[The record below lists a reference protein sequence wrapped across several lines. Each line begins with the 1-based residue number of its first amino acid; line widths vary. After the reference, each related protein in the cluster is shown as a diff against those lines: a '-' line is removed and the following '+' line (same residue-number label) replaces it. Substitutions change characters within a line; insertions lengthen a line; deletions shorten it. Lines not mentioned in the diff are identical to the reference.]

1 MQHFKSFARFAVP
14 AALISIAV
22 PAMAAGDG
30 VDTSTIVATLQ
41 TGLVAIAA
49 IGVTLL
55 SLSALSKLYTIV
67 RGQLG
72 R

>member
-1 MQHFKSFARFAVP
+1 MKHFKSFVRFAVP
-14 AALISIAV
+14 AALTAVAV
-22 PAMAAGDG
+22 PAFADGGG
-30 VDTSTIVATLQ
+30 VDTSTIVATLL

-49 IGVTLL
+49 IGVALL